1 MLFSI
6 LNSKHDGKIL
16 CHIQHVVQGWV
27 DVGCICVFA
36 ADLIMRGIFTGKLF
50 QDASSRPMNRKPI
63 NDDNRTTTDHCEVLT
78 ETTPFHNSM
87 VSVYSLMVCILMTVS
102 DFATRDMTAHQWSGV
117 ARPAIVFYY
126 SEAA

>member
-1 MLFSI
+1 
-6 LNSKHDGKIL
+6 
-16 CHIQHVVQGWV
+16 V
-27 DVGCICVFA
+27 DVGCISVFA

-50 QDASSRPMNRKPI
+50 QDASSRPMNRKLD
-63 NDDNRTTTDHCEVLT
+63 NDNRTADHCEELT

-102 DFATRDMTAHQWSGV
+102 DFATRDMTAHQWSGI